1 MMDVTELD
9 SSQIMQLKWNV
20 FYGDDCVELTER
32 QKNCLR
38 YCEYPEEI
46 PNNLVY
52 EVYGGISFVEED
64 FG

>member
-1 MMDVTELD
+1 MNVTELNSD
-9 SSQIMQLKWNV
+9 QLMQLKWNM
-20 FYGDDCVELTER
+20 FYEDDCVELDER

-46 PNNLVY
+46 PNNLIY
-52 EVYGGISFVEED
+52 EVYGGICFVEED

>member
-1 MMDVTELD
+1 MDVTELD
-9 SSQIMQLKWNV
+9 SSQLMQLKWNI

-32 QKNCLR
+32 QQNCLS

-46 PNNLVY
+46 PNDLIY

>member
-1 MMDVTELD
+1 MDVTELD
-9 SSQIMQLKWNV
+9 SGQLMQLKWNM
-20 FYGDDCVELTER
+20 FYEDDCVELTER